1 MSPKT
6 TSVEL
11 LDATQSAA
19 PPFRFEIVHT
29 LLSRAESRY
38 WYAVDKGVAQLTV
51 KVALDRGTVSFIGT
65 VVNTR
70 LCQWNSTTRAAR
82 YYPTLQF

>member
-19 PPFRFEIVHT
+19 PSFRFEIVHT

-38 WYAVDKGVAQLTV
+38 WYVVDKGVAQLTV
-51 KVALDRGTVSFIGT
+51 KVALDRGTVSFIE
-65 VVNTR
+65 VVMNTR
-70 LCQWNSTTRAAR
+70 LCQFSRQFAR
-82 YYPTLQF
+82 GHQYPEP